1 MGSMAKTK
9 ILLVDD
15 DNKVREATSIILSAL
30 DCEILEA
37 STGNESL
44 EKVYGFRPDLVVL
57 DVVLPDIDGFTIC
70 KKIKSDPELKGTFV
84 VLVSGVK
91 ISSDYQAQGLESLAD
106 SYIQRPFATREFI
119 ARIESIIRIQKTEK
133 ALRESEEKFK
143 TIFDNAKDAIYIH
156 DFKGNF
162 LEVNETA
169 FKLLGYSKEELLNM
183 SPKEIDSPQY
193 SKQVEEKIE
202 ELIEKGEAFLETEH
216 VTKSGKK
223 IPIELSS
230 KVIDFQGQNAI
241 LSIARDISSRKKIE
255 CELERNQDLLLETG
269 AIAKVGGWEF
279 DIITMKQ
286 IWTEEVYRIHEVDF
300 DYEPDVEKGINF
312 FPPKSKPIIEKAVN
326 DAIENGTPF
335 DLKLEFITAKG
346 NHKWVHARG
355 KAHQTNGKTVRV
367 SGTFQDITEEMTSE
381 IKARDLNE
389 TLRVLNK
396 ILRHDILND
405 LTIVLTVCDL
415 MKDADPK
422 LKQKAARALDKSVN
436 LIDRM
441 RELEYAL
448 TSGGEVKSYD
458 LRKIIDNVAK
468 NYPEIKFSINGDC
481 SVLADEAINS
491 VMDNLVRNAVV
502 HGKTDR
508 IDINIVLDD
517 KTCTIE
523 VSDFGVGIPDDY
535 KSKIFEEGE
544 SFGETRGTGLGLYI
558 VKKVIERYGGEIEVE
573 DNKPKGTKFTIT
585 LLKSYN

>member
-202 ELIEKGEAFLETEH
+202 ELIEKGEAFL
-216 VTKSGKK
+216 
-223 IPIELSS
+223 
-230 KVIDFQGQNAI
+230 
-241 LSIARDISSRKKIE
+241 
-255 CELERNQDLLLETG
+255 
-269 AIAKVGGWEF
+269 
-279 DIITMKQ
+279 
-286 IWTEEVYRIHEVDF
+286 
-300 DYEPDVEKGINF
+300 
-312 FPPKSKPIIEKAVN
+312 
-326 DAIENGTPF
+326 
-335 DLKLEFITAKG
+335 
-346 NHKWVHARG
+346 
-355 KAHQTNGKTVRV
+355 
-367 SGTFQDITEEMTSE
+367 
-381 IKARDLNE
+381 
-389 TLRVLNK
+389 
-396 ILRHDILND
+396 
-405 LTIVLTVCDL
+405 
-415 MKDADPK
+415 
-422 LKQKAARALDKSVN
+422 
-436 LIDRM
+436 
-441 RELEYAL
+441 
-448 TSGGEVKSYD
+448 
-458 LRKIIDNVAK
+458 
-468 NYPEIKFSINGDC
+468 
-481 SVLADEAINS
+481 
-491 VMDNLVRNAVV
+491 
-502 HGKTDR
+502 
-508 IDINIVLDD
+508 
-517 KTCTIE
+517 
-523 VSDFGVGIPDDY
+523 
-535 KSKIFEEGE
+535 
-544 SFGETRGTGLGLYI
+544 
-558 VKKVIERYGGEIEVE
+558 
-573 DNKPKGTKFTIT
+573 
-585 LLKSYN
+585 